1 MDRNEKNFHIFYQMM
16 AGLSQEEKGINTV
29 TYGNVSDSRSMVLQ
43 NGIVQKQCKDFYNN
57 IYVKS
62 IICNALVI
70 CNHAPPPP
78 GQGGG

>member
-57 IYVKS
+57 IYVKKYYM
-62 IICNALVI
+62 
-70 CNHAPPPP
+70 
-78 GQGGG
+78 